1 MPKCAN
7 CGTES
12 AEGDSYCKHCGAKL
26 VAPAQDQTMV
36 QNQTA
41 VQNQIAAGLPME
53 DEIKNTVIK
62 RFDGIKNKD
71 ESAVKALIDEHY
83 NKYDDWPPF
92 GRQEATVA
100 LNNEFGAF
108 KVLSN
113 YSYELKDFEANVF
126 GDVAVATF
134 TLHYQGTMRNNPFN
148 VTSRV
153 TSILKKE
160 DSGWKVVHEHYSR
173 FPEERPQQFM
183 PRRRGFPF

>member
-1 MPKCAN
+1 MPNCPN
-7 CGTES
+7 CG
-12 AEGDSYCKHCGAKL
+12 AEATFEDNFCKRCGAKL
-26 VAPAQDQTMV
+26 VASAQDQTST
-36 QNQTA
+36 QAQTA
-41 VQNQIAAGLPME
+41 VQAQAAAGSPME

-71 ESAVKALIDEHY
+71 ESAVRALMDEHY

-100 LNNEFGAF
+100 LSNEFGAF
-108 KVLSN
+108 KVMSN
-113 YSYELKDFEANVF
+113 YSYELKDFQANVF
-126 GDVAVATF
+126 GDVAIATL
-134 TLHYQGTMRNNPFN
+134 TLHYQGTMRNSPFN

-183 PRRRGFPF
+183 QRRRGFRF

>member
-1 MPKCAN
+1 M
-7 CGTES
+7 
-12 AEGDSYCKHCGAKL
+12 
-26 VAPAQDQTMV
+26 
-36 QNQTA
+36 
-41 VQNQIAAGLPME
+41 AGSPME
-53 DEIKNTVIK
+53 DEVKNTVIK
-62 RFDGIKNKD
+62 RLDSIKNKD
-71 ESAVKALIDEHY
+71 ESAVRGLIDEHY

-113 YSYELKDFEANVF
+113 YSYEVKDFQANVL

-153 TSILKKE
+153 TSILKKQ

-173 FPEERPQQFM
+173 FPEERPQQQFM
-183 PRRRGFPF
+183 QRRRRGFPF